1 MEVTNKRLSRLME
14 TGKFLGE
21 IIIYP
26 AKKCSKSD
34 QLLGKNRLI
43 YNLYLIRHKKRLLI
57 YSILGIVWEGFSY
70 NGVTGEAKKYVHPA
84 LGSVL
89 SSLHYYRIYF
99 RRRLFYIFGGGHRQP
114 PPAYRH
120 G

>member
-1 MEVTNKRLSRLME
+1 ME

-43 YNLYLIRHKKRLLI
+43 YNLYLTRHKKRLLI

-70 NGVTGEAKKYVHPA
+70 NGVTSEAKKYVQ
-84 LGSVL
+84 VQ
-89 SSLHYYRIYF
+89 
-99 RRRLFYIFGGGHRQP
+99 FYLAFTTTEFIFGGWHRQP
-114 PPAYRH
+114 PPAYGH